1 MTDAL
6 GISFPNILFQLVN
19 FLLFLWVLYRL
30 LFKPVVAMLFSP
42 DPYGEGEALKN
53 LDLKLQ
59 EARIPSYPTY
69 DRAALA
75 LKRLVDYHRFH
86 EDA

>member
-30 LFKPVVAMLFSP
+30 LFKPVVAML
-42 DPYGEGEALKN
+42 EGRRQRIIESLAEA
-53 LDLKLQ
+53 
-59 EARIPSYPTY
+59 ESIATTG
-69 DRAALA
+69 
-75 LKRLVDYHRFH
+75 
-86 EDA
+86 